1 MLIKMRLRL
10 RTPLLGNQQTP
21 ENVRRFVRDDAFR
34 PPRLKVDLAQWY
46 WAVGQAMEALGYS
59 GLDQFAVRFEDS
71 MQAPKLQLYVR
82 RWSDTKRGDRE
93 QEMFESIGKGTI
105 LTFHPLLLST
115 QEPSQAESRRIPPTP
130 EELRKVMSCVGDML
144 GLSPWGSKFGYGR
157 FTVESLEATNEP
169 IGLASVIEENLHAVG
184 REFPD
189 DDPEL
194 SGAGETSDDPGEG
207 D

>member
-46 WAVGQAMEALGYS
+46 WAVGQSMEALGYS
-59 GLDQFAVRFEDS
+59 NLDQFAVRFEDS
-71 MQAPKLQLYVR
+71 MVSPKLQLYVR
-82 RWSDTKRGDRE
+82 RWSDTKRGGHE
-93 QEMFESIGKGTI
+93 QEMFESIGKGTV
-105 LTFHPLLLST
+105 LTFHPMLLST
-115 QEPSQAESRRIPPTP
+115 QEPSQAESKRRPPTL

-169 IGLASVIEENLHAVG
+169 TGLDAYVEEDLHAMG
-184 REFPD
+184 RELAD
-189 DDPEL
+189 DNAEL
-194 SGAGETSDDPGEG
+194 PGAGEASDDPGE
-207 D
+207 DD